1 MLHVRSIS
9 FIRLD
14 HTAPRYVFFS
24 IAVARERLGEKRH
37 HQTAVRSQ
45 ATGTQVGVTGSQ
57 HTCQSKNSFLRT
69 ALLSVIRGELQQ
81 SLLRAE
87 HKGQ

>member
-57 HTCQSKNSFLRT
+57 HTCQSNNGLLRT
-69 ALLSVIRGELQQ
+69 ALLCQ
-81 SLLRAE
+81 
-87 HKGQ
+87 